1 MSEKDHQA
9 VKALL
14 EQVKGDNQFDLGA
27 AKNELKSLRGR
38 ARRLERDIEAALAA
52 RLRAMGT
59 QLYMCSDLSSL
70 LADVRRFVDERP
82 EK

>member
-59 QLYMCSDLSSL
+59 LGGDDQS
-70 LADVRRFVDERP
+70 
-82 EK
+82 